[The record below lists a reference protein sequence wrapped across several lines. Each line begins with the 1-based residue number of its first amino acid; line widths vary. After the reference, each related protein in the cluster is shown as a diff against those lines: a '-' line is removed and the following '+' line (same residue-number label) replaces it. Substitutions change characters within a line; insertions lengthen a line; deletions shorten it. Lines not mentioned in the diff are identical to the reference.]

1 MKNIFILISFIY
13 FQQATAQEISITGTF
28 EPKDMAAAYVAVL
41 GNMGQKSVLAESKV
55 SEGKFSMTLPQDTPP
70 GVYKLALGMQE
81 KVYFYWMHTEQSKY
95 EFVFKSIQNQWRMEC
110 LSSKAHE
117 YLTNYIKQEDSLM
130 QALSVLYF
138 FTANYPEK
146 KEKLFTEAQTILE
159 QKINNFKE
167 FRNNAFVKAPRY
179 CNDVLTQNQV
189 FIYNPLWDNA
199 TLEQNYEATF
209 YDNIPVKDSTF
220 YKKPFFGNKLE
231 QFFSPIIE
239 DKIMSEEEK
248 YINIKK
254 RVLLT
259 IKRLEN
265 NPQRNKFYNL
275 MVRYFSNVQYSQI
288 IPTIDTF
295 LDINYLLTPEDRKAY
310 LYRMTQ
316 KELIHSKSPPIVTE
330 SNQIIDF
337 VNQEKNYLVFVG
349 NNTPFSTSVLQ
360 QLNMA
365 TQNKHNAQ
373 VTAILFTDN
382 AESIQNFKNLFPSW
396 RVHPQVGKTA
406 EESIKKYSL
415 SYVPTIFELDK
426 DSKIVQLVEPFQKI
440 N

>member
-1 MKNIFILISFIY
+1 MKNIFILIGFIL
-13 FQQATAQEISITGTF
+13 FQPVTAQEITITGAF

-41 GNMGQKSVLAESKV
+41 GNIGQKNVLAESKV
-55 SEGKFSMTLPQDTPP
+55 SDGKFSMSLPQDTPQ
-70 GVYKLALGMQE
+70 GVYKLVLGMQD
-81 KVYFYWMHTEQSKY
+81 KVYFYWLHTGQNSY
-95 EFVFKSIQNQWRMEC
+95 ELVFKNSQNQWRMEC

-117 YLTNYIKQEDSLM
+117 YLTNYIQQEDSLM

-138 FTANYPEK
+138 FTTNYPEK
-146 KEKLFTEAQTILE
+146 KEKLFTEAQTVLE
-159 QKINNFKE
+159 QKIKNYKE
-167 FRNNAFVKAPRY
+167 FRTNAIAKAPMY

-209 YDNIPVKDSTF
+209 YDNIPVKDSTY
-220 YKKPFFGNKLE
+220 YKKPFFGDKLE

-265 NPQRNKFYNL
+265 NPQRNKFYNI
-275 MVRYFSNVQYSQI
+275 MVRYFVNVQYPQI

-316 KELIHSKSPPIVTE
+316 KELIHSKSPPILSE

-349 NNTPFSTSVLQ
+349 NNTPFSTAVLQ

-382 AESIQNFKNLFPSW
+382 VESIQNFKNLFPSW
-396 RVHPQVGKTA
+396 KVYPQVGKTA
-406 EESIKKYSL
+406 EETIKKYSL
-415 SYVPTIFELDK
+415 SYVPTIFELNK
-426 DSKIVQLVEPFQKI
+426 DNIILKIVNPFEK
-440 N
+440 